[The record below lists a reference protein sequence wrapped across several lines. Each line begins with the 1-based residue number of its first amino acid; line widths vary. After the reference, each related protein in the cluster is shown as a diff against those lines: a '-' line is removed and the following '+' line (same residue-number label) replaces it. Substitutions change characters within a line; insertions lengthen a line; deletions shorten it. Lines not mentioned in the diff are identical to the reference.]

1 MKKLYQQ
8 LKGFKGNGFLLTK
21 YQLEDGT
28 LLRGVALTLFHKPIL
43 SLTYA
48 NDKGWHDKDGNVYKF
63 HLKDKR
69 LFIRNVVI
77 GFNILKKKSEDS
89 PVTQGR

>member
-28 LLRGVALTLFHKPIL
+28 LLRGVSVTLFHKPML
-43 SLTYA
+43 SVTHA
-48 NDKGWHDKDGNVYKF
+48 NDKGWHDKDGNIYRF
-63 HLKDKR
+63 HLEEKN

-77 GFNILKKKSEDS
+77 GFNILKKKKSEDS
-89 PVTQGR
+89 PVT